1 MMVAGSRRW
10 GAALVVAGLVAALLA
25 SATTVGAAPD
35 ARAPAPLSPEAAEAA
50 CPGDLVAIPPAVD
63 GAPPMCTHGPDPAVT
78 PEMLSAEAGITPEA
92 ATGIQCYGDGS
103 GGNRVQL
110 LYAYSS
116 SNRINT
122 FRPWIE
128 DRAAAIDAIYDASA
142 RQTGGRRFVR
152 WLTNAACDLTITA
165 VQVPSAA
172 LAMVN
177 FAGTAVNLIDE
188 LKSRGYTRQDRKY
201 LVWVDTG
208 TRTTITDGRC
218 SGVGTLYIDSKP
230 TPGSGTNA
238 NFNDRFGGYTR
249 VDDTCLFPVF
259 DSVRGKVEAHELMHT
274 LGAVQPT
281 APHATIYGHCRDDY
295 DIMCY
300 VDGPGSSLISPRPC
314 PSSSEE
320 LLLDCR
326 NDDYFSTAPPAGSY
340 LARNWNSADS
350 SWLETAPGA
359 SQPPAPPGPVTGVP
373 GSSSVALTWG
383 APQSDGGSP
392 ILGYRVYRNDTL
404 VVPTASSPTGDP
416 NAAAT
421 VTTRAPSFTDTGLAD
436 GRTYRYQVAAV
447 NAEGE
452 SPRTAAVSVIAGVPR
467 PDAQVGIAP
476 QGPFQFDGV
485 YSSSMAG
492 NTQVLERPVTRGGSV
507 TFFVRIEN
515 DRPGTD
521 SLKLKGVASGAAGYA
536 VRYFRGMTD
545 ITSLVVA
552 GSYTVADVPPGGH
565 VDIKV
570 KVTASTSTARNSV
583 RSVTITAK
591 SKAVK
596 SVKDVVQVRARRA

>member
-1 MMVAGSRRW
+1 MVAGSRRR
-10 GAALVVAGLVAALLA
+10 GAALVVLAGLAAAVLA
-25 SATTVGAAPD
+25 SATTAGAAPG
-35 ARAPAPLSPEAAEAA
+35 ARPQVPLSPEAAEAA
-50 CPGDLVAIPPAVD
+50 CPGDLVAIPPTVD

-78 PEMLSAEAGITPEA
+78 PEMLTAEAGTTPEA
-92 ATGIQCYGDGS
+92 STGIQCYGNGT

-110 LYAYSS
+110 LYAYAS

-142 RQTGGRRFVR
+142 QQTGGRRFVR
-152 WLTNAACDLTITA
+152 WLTDGDCELTITA

-177 FAGTAVNLIDE
+177 FTGTAVNLIDE

-201 LVWVDTG
+201 LVWADTG
-208 TRTTITDGRC
+208 TRTTITNGSC
-218 SGVGTLYIDSKP
+218 SGVGTMYLDPKP
-230 TPGSGTNA
+230 TPGSGANG

-259 DSVRGKVEAHELMHT
+259 DPVRGKIEAHELMHT

-281 APHATIYGHCRDDY
+281 APHATVYGHCRDDY

-314 PSSSEE
+314 PAAGEE

-326 NDDYFSTAPPAGSY
+326 NDDYFSTAPAAGSY
-340 LARNWNSADS
+340 LANNWNSADS
-350 SWLETAPGA
+350 SWLEREPGEP
-359 SQPPAPPGPVTGVP
+359 QPPGPPGPVTGVP
-373 GSSSVALTWG
+373 GSASVALTW
-383 APQSDGGSP
+383 AVPQSDGGAS
-392 ILGYRVYRNDTL
+392 ILGYRVYRDDAL
-404 VVPTASSPTGDP
+404 VVPTAASPTADP

-421 VTTRAPSFTDTGLAD
+421 VTTTAPSFTDTGLAD

-452 SPRTAAVSVIAGVPR
+452 SARTAAVSVMAGVPR
-467 PDAQVGIAP
+467 PDVQVAASKSGSYS
-476 QGPFQFDGV
+476 GDDV
-485 YSSSMAG
+485 YFASMSG
-492 NTQVLERPVTRGGSV
+492 NTQVLERPVARGGSV
-507 TFFVRIEN
+507 TFFVRIQN
-515 DRPGTD
+515 DRPGAD
-521 SLKLKGVASGAAGYA
+521 SFKVKGVASGAAGYT
-536 VRYFRGMTD
+536 VRYLRGTTD
-545 ITSLVVA
+545 ITSQVVA
-552 GSYTVADVPPGGH
+552 GSYTITDVPAGGH

-570 KVTASTSTARNSV
+570 KVKASTTTASNSV
-583 RSVTITAK
+583 RSVTVTVK

-596 SVKDVVQVRARRA
+596 TVKDVVQVRARRA